1 MGSEPGSNSLWLRVI
16 CLNPPSPTYAGK
28 ATVFGLQDKS
38 QAVQAGE
45 LQPDGVLEFECVL
58 QVKPGQPP
66 DFLGKYVHG
75 TPGKRF
81 LYLSWGYDENGHLQ
95 WIKRIKVPLSGIT
108 WAKIEDAKAA
118 DSWLEATIDGRG
130 AATVP
135 LLGNGWSLP

>member
-1 MGSEPGSNSLWLRVI
+1 MGSNTPSNSLWLRVI
-16 CLNPPSPTYAGK
+16 CLHPPSSTHAGES
-28 ATVFGLQDKS
+28 TVFGLQDKS
-38 QAVQAGE
+38 QAVRAGE
-45 LQPDGVLEFECVL
+45 MQPDGVLEFECTV
-58 QVKPGQPP
+58 QIKPGDPP

-81 LYLSWGYDENGHLQ
+81 LYLSWGYEKNGQ

-108 WAKIEDAKAA
+108 WAKIEAAKAA

-135 LLGNGWSLP
+135 LLGEGWTLP